1 MFRRATFLRETHPYP
16 SLLRYCL
23 SKVVSASASK
33 HRAGVRA
40 TVPAVQVRRECS
52 FGAAGVPWDLMD
64 GLSNSD
70 SASSRPDPRSR
81 SPMCAQKT
89 LKRGFA
95 PPALSN
101 LSKPNLSCVLGGP
114 NAPAVESSKILNHA
128 DCQRRGGTSL
138 RAPRRRAPG
147 GGAGSAGGAAGEPV
161 ANPPKNTPRESRR
174 QAPAATPALPAAPPG
189 GLPRIIQHF
198 LA

>member
-1 MFRRATFLRETHPYP
+1 
-16 SLLRYCL
+16 
-23 SKVVSASASK
+23 VSASASK

-81 SPMCAQKT
+81 SPMCAQKM

-114 NAPAVESSKILNHA
+114 NAPAVMGCWRGHG
-128 DCQRRGGTSL
+128 DCRCRRCQWHGQK
-138 RAPRRRAPG
+138 PRR
-147 GGAGSAGGAAGEPV
+147 
-161 ANPPKNTPRESRR
+161 SR
-174 QAPAATPALPAAPPG
+174 PPG
-189 GLPRIIQHF
+189 GITWGLEKHVILPGLVRSRGPRRSSSQANPGQAVAARSKRGKRGVSFAVPGCGYSRATLRGTSHQ
-198 LA
+198 LN